1 VRRAGENRSVPNAQ
15 PSIEAIPLI
24 KRRLAEIENSPP
36 DSVASGRRAALWRAQ
51 SEAARL
57 DRTIEDLRRYCL
69 EMLRPRRFLDE
80 ADSGYLSGY
89 REGFQIV
96 LQEVRRLESGGRQP
110 GGSPDP

>member
-1 VRRAGENRSVPNAQ
+1 MRRSTPA
-15 PSIEAIPLI
+15 IEALPLI
-24 KRRLAEIENSPP
+24 KQRLAEIEDSPS

-51 SEAARL
+51 AQAARP

-96 LQEVRRLESGGRQP
+96 LQEVRRLENT
-110 GGSPDP
+110 